1 MPTDS
6 PYAARLSE
14 IPVEVSS
21 IDVLGTATRYWI
33 YGPADAATTVVLV
46 HGYRGEHHG
55 IEPIVAFLPG
65 IRFISPDLPGFGE
78 SAPFDGLEHSVENY
92 SRWLESFV
100 DVLGLTG
107 TAVILGHSFGS
118 IISAAAVAGGLPTPG
133 LILVNPIAISGLKGP
148 RRVATAITVGY
159 YALARC
165 LPARLGYAL
174 LRNHLIVRAVSI
186 AMVKTQDVSLRRW
199 VHDQHDTYFSRF
211 ANRDVVVEGFAAS
224 VSNDILSLAARIT
237 VPTLLVAAAQ
247 DDITPLWAQHDLQ
260 RALPDAELAVIDGVG
275 HLIHY
280 ETPREAAVAISAFL
294 PTPAP
299 R

>member
-1 MPTDS
+1 MPIDS

-14 IPVEVSS
+14 IPVEISS
-21 IDVLGTATRYWI
+21 IDVLGTACRYWI

-55 IEPIVAFLPG
+55 IEPIVAFLPD

-92 SRWLESFV
+92 SRWLVSFV
-100 DVLGLTG
+100 DSLGLTG

-159 YALARC
+159 YALARR
-165 LPARLGYAL
+165 LPKRLGYAL

-224 VSNDILSLAARIT
+224 VSNDILSLADRIT

-247 DDITPLWAQHDLQ
+247 DDITPLWAQYDLQ
-260 RALPDAELAVIDGVG
+260 QALPDAELAVIDGVG

-280 ETPREAAVAISAFL
+280 ETPREAAVAISEFL
-294 PTPAP
+294 STPAP